1 MTKTGN
7 IECHGCKISMFCSRK
22 DKETSQPCD
31 TSLVAV
37 GVAFVLPLVC
47 IVLILFLA
55 QGRVGE
61 GWAALAVFLFLL
73 LYFLVIRMLK
83 IDFSKYL
90 TKRK

>member
-1 MTKTGN
+1 MTKTDN

-22 DKETSQPCD
+22 DKETTQPCE
-31 TSLVAV
+31 TNLVAV

-61 GWAALAVFLFLL
+61 GWAALAVLLFLS

-83 IDFSKYL
+83 IDFGKHV
-90 TKRK
+90 TKK

>member
-1 MTKTGN
+1 MIKTDN
-7 IECHGCKISMFCSRK
+7 IDCHGCKISMFCSRK
-22 DKETSQPCD
+22 DKETDQPCD
-31 TSLVAV
+31 TNLAAV
-37 GVAFVLPLVC
+37 GVAFVLPLAC

-61 GWAALAVFLFLL
+61 GLAALAVLLFLL

-83 IDFSKYL
+83 IDFGKQA

>member
-1 MTKTGN
+1 MTKIDN

-22 DKETSQPCD
+22 DKETAQPCD
-31 TSLVAV
+31 TNLVAV

-61 GWAALAVFLFLL
+61 GWAALAVLLFLS

-83 IDFSKYL
+83 IDFGKHV
-90 TKRK
+90 TKK

>member
-55 QGRVGE
+55 QGRVVE
-61 GWAALAVFLFLL
+61 GWAALAVLLFLL

>member
-1 MTKTGN
+1 MTKTDN

-22 DKETSQPCD
+22 DKETAQPCE
-31 TSLVAV
+31 TNLVAV

-61 GWAALAVFLFLL
+61 GWAALAVLLFLS
-73 LYFLVIRMLK
+73 LYFLLIRMLK
-83 IDFSKYL
+83 IDFGKHV
-90 TKRK
+90 TKK

>member
-22 DKETSQPCD
+22 DKETSRPCD
-31 TSLVAV
+31 TSLMAV

-61 GWAALAVFLFLL
+61 GWAALAVLLFLL

>member
-1 MTKTGN
+1 
-7 IECHGCKISMFCSRK
+7 MFCSRK
-22 DKETSQPCD
+22 DKDTAQPCD
-31 TSLVAV
+31 TNLAAV

-61 GWAALAVFLFLL
+61 GLAALAVLLFLL

-83 IDFSKYL
+83 IDFGKQA

>member
-7 IECHGCKISMFCSRK
+7 MECHGCKISMFCSRK
-22 DKETSQPCD
+22 DKEASQPCD

-61 GWAALAVFLFLL
+61 GWAALAVLLFLL

>member
-1 MTKTGN
+1 MTKIGN
-7 IECHGCKISMFCSRK
+7 IECHGCKISMFCNRK

-61 GWAALAVFLFLL
+61 GWAALAVLLFLL

>member
-1 MTKTGN
+1 
-7 IECHGCKISMFCSRK
+7 MFCSRK
-22 DKETSQPCD
+22 DKDTAQPCD
-31 TSLVAV
+31 TNLAAV

-47 IVLILFLA
+47 IVLILLLA

-61 GWAALAVFLFLL
+61 GLAALAVLLFLL

-83 IDFSKYL
+83 IDFGKQA

>member
-55 QGRVGE
+55 QGIVGE
-61 GWAALAVFLFLL
+61 GWAALAVLLFLL

>member
-1 MTKTGN
+1 MTKTDN

-22 DKETSQPCD
+22 DKETAQPCE
-31 TSLVAV
+31 TNLVAV

-61 GWAALAVFLFLL
+61 GWAALAVLLFLS

-83 IDFSKYL
+83 IDFGKHV
-90 TKRK
+90 TKK

>member
-61 GWAALAVFLFLL
+61 GWAALAVLLFLV

>member
-1 MTKTGN
+1 MTKTGK

-61 GWAALAVFLFLL
+61 GWAALAVWLFLL

>member
-1 MTKTGN
+1 
-7 IECHGCKISMFCSRK
+7 MFCSRK
-22 DKETSQPCD
+22 DKETDQPCD
-31 TSLVAV
+31 TNLAAV

-61 GWAALAVFLFLL
+61 GLAALAVLLFLL

-83 IDFSKYL
+83 IDFGKQA

>member
-61 GWAALAVFLFLL
+61 GWAALAVLLFLL

-90 TKRK
+90 AKRK

>member
-7 IECHGCKISMFCSRK
+7 MECHGCKISMFCSRK

-61 GWAALAVFLFLL
+61 GWAALAVLLFLV

-83 IDFSKYL
+83 IDFGKYL